1 MQNSEWFKK
10 FSFFIIIIIL
20 FMLLYGIINLKIMS
34 LEKQRSILKNELE
47 LLEGELSELI
57 IKYEKLTNPKNMIE
71 KASEKLKVNYDKGKV
86 IIIDKGESSKEE
98 NKNKP

>member
-1 MQNSEWFKK
+1 MQNSEWFKR

-34 LEKQRSILKNELE
+34 LEKEKSILKNELE
-47 LLEGELSELI
+47 LLDGELSELI

-71 KASEKLKVNYDKGKV
+71 RAIEKLKVKYDKSKV

-98 NKNKP
+98 N

>member
-1 MQNSEWFKK
+1 
-10 FSFFIIIIIL
+10 
-20 FMLLYGIINLKIMS
+20 MLLYGIINLKIMS
-34 LEKQRSILKNELE
+34 IEKEKSILKNELE

-57 IKYEKLTNPKNMIE
+57 IKYEELTNPKNMIE
-71 KASEKLKVNYDKGKV
+71 RASEKLKVNYDKGKV

>member
-34 LEKQRSILKNELE
+34 LEKEKSILKNELE

-57 IKYEKLTNPKNMIE
+57 IKYENLTNPKNMIE
-71 KASEKLKVNYDKGKV
+71 RASEKLKVNYDKGKV

>member
-1 MQNSEWFKK
+1 
-10 FSFFIIIIIL
+10 
-20 FMLLYGIINLKIMS
+20 MS
-34 LEKQRSILKNELE
+34 LEKEKSILKNQLE

-71 KASEKLKVNYDKGKV
+71 RAKEKLKVYYDKGKV

>member
-20 FMLLYGIINLKIMS
+20 FMLLYGVINLKIMS
-34 LEKQRSILKNELE
+34 LEKEKSLLKNELE
-47 LLEGELSELI
+47 LLENKLSELI
-57 IKYEKLTNPKNMIE
+57 IKYEQLTNPKNMIE
-71 KASEKLKVNYDKGKV
+71 KAIKKLNVNYDKGKV

>member
-1 MQNSEWFKK
+1 
-10 FSFFIIIIIL
+10 
-20 FMLLYGIINLKIMS
+20 MLLYGIINLKIMS
-34 LEKQRSILKNELE
+34 LEKEKSILKNELE

-57 IKYEKLTNPKNMIE
+57 IKYENLTNPKNMIE
-71 KASEKLKVNYDKGKV
+71 RASEKLKVNYDKGKV